1 MNEVTAKS
9 LCTNEVYRSIELQKV
24 NKSLSK
30 ENNELRDYVKTAQ
43 QFLGGMRLDSPVHD
57 NRIQQ

>member
-1 MNEVTAKS
+1 M
-9 LCTNEVYRSIELQKV
+9 

-57 NRIQQ
+57 NRIQQQSGLTGVYIQNETETSGKPF